1 LDVPQELVTPLPST
15 VAPLRVWPVRL
26 LTPEMQVDAV
36 PKLIALAQLSFV
48 GCAIQK
54 SEMKINAIRK
64 RDWYN
69 GFCIEKDLD
78 KLKQL

>member
-1 LDVPQELVTPLPST
+1 
-15 VAPLRVWPVRL
+15 
-26 LTPEMQVDAV
+26 MQVDAV